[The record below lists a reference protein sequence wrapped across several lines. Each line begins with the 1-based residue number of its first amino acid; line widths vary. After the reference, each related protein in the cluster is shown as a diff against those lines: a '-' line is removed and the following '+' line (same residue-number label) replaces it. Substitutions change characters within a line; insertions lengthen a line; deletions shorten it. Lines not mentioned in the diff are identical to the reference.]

1 MESETKILVIDDEES
16 ARYAVSRALSQQ
28 GHTVEEAPDGATA
41 LAAIDRFQPDVIV
54 SDINMPGM
62 DGLALLR
69 RLNERSEPPLVVLI
83 TAYGSEQIAAEALRS
98 GAYNY
103 LSKPFELEDLRVTVR
118 NAVEKQ
124 RLLRENRRYTE
135 GLKRTLEELKESQT
149 ALLRAEKMASL
160 SKLVAGIVHEINTP
174 LGVLRSI
181 SDTTSR
187 AAPRV
192 EALLRGEPL
201 PEGQSSSRLAQALT
215 DAAAQS
221 QVACNRVSTILKN
234 LKDFAQLDRAQFRR
248 AMIIEGIEQS
258 LEFLRDELDDGIEIV
273 RRFDH
278 LPEIE
283 CSPRELNQLFMNLL
297 LKARDSIRRHGG
309 AGRIELRAQRAG
321 DMVRLEITDNGEGI
335 PAEHLPHVFDPGF
348 RETMGRVGIDLGLP
362 ICYQIVKSHRGRIEV
377 ESPPGQG
384 TRFVVMLPVKRPAE
398 ESPC

>member
-28 GHTVEEAPDGATA
+28 GYAVEEAPDGATA
-41 LAAIDRFQPDVIV
+41 LAAIDRLQPDVIV

-69 RLNERSEPPLVVLI
+69 RLNERSEPPLVVLM

-135 GLKRTLEELKESQT
+135 ELKRTLKELKESQI

-215 DAAAQS
+215 DAAVQS

-234 LKDFAQLDRAQFRR
+234 LKDFAQLDRAQFR
-248 AMIIEGIEQS
+248 
-258 LEFLRDELDDGIEIV
+258 
-273 RRFDH
+273 
-278 LPEIE
+278 
-283 CSPRELNQLFMNLL
+283 
-297 LKARDSIRRHGG
+297 
-309 AGRIELRAQRAG
+309 GR
-321 DMVRLEITDNGEGI
+321 
-335 PAEHLPHVFDPGF
+335 
-348 RETMGRVGIDLGLP
+348 
-362 ICYQIVKSHRGRIEV
+362 
-377 ESPPGQG
+377 
-384 TRFVVMLPVKRPAE
+384 
-398 ESPC
+398 

>member
-1 MESETKILVIDDEES
+1 
-16 ARYAVSRALSQQ
+16 
-28 GHTVEEAPDGATA
+28 
-41 LAAIDRFQPDVIV
+41 
-54 SDINMPGM
+54 
-62 DGLALLR
+62 
-69 RLNERSEPPLVVLI
+69 
-83 TAYGSEQIAAEALRS
+83 
-98 GAYNY
+98 
-103 LSKPFELEDLRVTVR
+103 
-118 NAVEKQ
+118 
-124 RLLRENRRYTE
+124 
-135 GLKRTLEELKESQT
+135 
-149 ALLRAEKMASL
+149 
-160 SKLVAGIVHEINTP
+160 
-174 LGVLRSI
+174 
-181 SDTTSR
+181 
-187 AAPRV
+187 
-192 EALLRGEPL
+192 
-201 PEGQSSSRLAQALT
+201 
-215 DAAAQS
+215 
-221 QVACNRVSTILKN
+221 
-234 LKDFAQLDRAQFRR
+234 
-248 AMIIEGIEQS
+248 MIIEGIEQS

-384 TRFVVMLPVKRPAE
+384 TRFVVLLPVRRPAE

>member
-1 MESETKILVIDDEES
+1 MESKTKILVIDDEEA

-28 GHTVEEAPDGATA
+28 GYAVEEAPDGATA
-41 LAAIDRFQPDVIV
+41 LAVIDRFQPEVIV

-62 DGLALLR
+62 DGLTLVRL
-69 RLNERSEPPLVVLI
+69 LNERAEPPLVVLI

-124 RLLRENRRYTE
+124 QLLRENRRYTE
-135 GLKRTLEELKESQT
+135 ELKRTLEELKQSQT

-181 SDTTSR
+181 SETTSR
-187 AAPRV
+187 VAPRV
-192 EALLRGEPL
+192 EALLKGEPL
-201 PEGQSSSRLAQALT
+201 PGGPSLSRLSQALT
-215 DAAAQS
+215 DAAVQS
-221 QVACNRVSTILKN
+221 QEACKRVSAILKN
-234 LKDFAQLDRAQFRR
+234 LKEFAQLDRAQFRR
-248 AMIIEGIEQS
+248 ATIIEGIEQA
-258 LEFLRDELDDGIEIV
+258 LEFLRDELDDSIEIV
-273 RRFDH
+273 RRFDD

-297 LKARDSIRRHGG
+297 LKSRDSIRRDGG
-309 AGRIELRAQRAG
+309 TGSIEIRTQMAG
-321 DMVRLEITDNGEGI
+321 DSVRLEITDSGQGI

-348 RETMGRVGIDLGLP
+348 GETMGRVGIDLALP
-362 ICYQIVKSHRGRIEV
+362 ICYQIVKAHCGRIEV

-384 TRFVVMLPVKRPAE
+384 TRFIVILPVQRPAQE
-398 ESPC
+398 PPC